1 MSARPNLFCKFRNWR
16 VTAEKDPKT
25 GAYIE
30 HHRTKD
36 LLTTGQFFCQPPRF
50 FDDPHDGLQGAR
62 ATGSHRDI
70 DRFLM
75 HNLDGVPE
83 IMRKHKPSSITQL
96 SQVKDAEDQKALGRL
111 ARKHSRRETRVLSLS
126 AEPGNELMWSFYGDN
141 HRGICLCFDSQH
153 AFFKSARGVQ
163 YVDDPNKIAE
173 PTDDIPVNDP
183 LLYTKAESWA
193 WQNEW
198 RIVLQGE
205 VPKAVTFPREAL
217 KAVVLGEWFQ
227 QAGFDD
233 LIRTLVQGGYQAA
246 IFQMER
252 LPGSFDYQ
260 ATPLGQIEAKRN

>member
-16 VTAEKDPKT
+16 VTAEKDSKT
-25 GAYIE
+25 GTYIE
-30 HHRTKD
+30 RHRTKD
-36 LLTTGQFFCQPPRF
+36 MLATGQFYCQPPRF

-83 IMRKHKPSSITQL
+83 IMRKHKLSSITQL

-153 AFFKSARGVQ
+153 AYFNNARSVQ

-193 WQNEW
+193 WQ
-198 RIVLQGE
+198 
-205 VPKAVTFPREAL
+205 
-217 KAVVLGEWFQ
+217 FQ

-233 LIRTLVQGGYQAA
+233 LIKTLVQGGYQAA

-252 LPGSFDYQ
+252 LPRSFDYQ
-260 ATPLGQIEAKRN
+260 AVPLGQIEARRTELK